1 MRSYRLLAGCA
12 GALALL
18 LSTFGAVAAP
28 AAPNLAQE
36 VASMNGTI
44 VTPVRFGGGGGGF
57 HAGGFGGYGGGFHGG
72 GFHAGGF
79 HSGFHGGGF
88 RGIYHLGGF
97 HGGRHFHGGHH
108 HFGRRFYG
116 GYLPYYG
123 GYYGDDCWW
132 SPRRHHWVC
141 PGY

>member
-1 MRSYRLLAGCA
+1 LLAGCA

-28 AAPNLAQE
+28 AAPNLAQA
-36 VASMNGTI
+36 VASMNGAAVA

-57 HAGGFGGYGGGFHGG
+57 HGGGFGGFHGG
-72 GFHAGGF
+72 GFHGG
-79 HSGFHGGGF
+79 GFHGGGF

-97 HGGRHFHGGHH
+97 HGGAPFHGGHR

-116 GYLPYYG
+116 GYFPYYS
-123 GYYGDDCWW
+123 GYYADDCWW
-132 SPRRHHWVC
+132 SPRHHWVC